1 MTRGIFGGKIKLLK
15 RFTKSRGSGFMS
27 KIFIVGSINMDLTI
41 NTDIVPDG
49 GMTVTG
55 YGFLTNPGGKGAN
68 QAVAVAKSGGD
79 AVMVGCVGNAFGK
92 ELADTLSGYG
102 VDASQVA
109 VKADVSS
116 GIAVIVVNDGE
127 NRIIL
132 DRGANAYVT
141 PQMAEQAL
149 SGAHAGDYLV
159 VQLEIPTETIVAAL
173 AAARHKGMTTFLNPA
188 PAAVLPDDIWQYVDY
203 FVPNQSETAFYT
215 GIYPSD
221 EATAAK
227 AVDVLRK
234 MGVGNV
240 VITMG
245 SVGAMAFVGSETVFA
260 EACKVAA
267 VDTTAAGDTFVG
279 AMVTRLAEGATV
291 REAMAFANKASSVTV
306 TRKGAQQ
313 AIPYRNEI
321 M

>member
-1 MTRGIFGGKIKLLK
+1 
-15 RFTKSRGSGFMS
+15 MS